1 MKTQL
6 VLSVTLVL
14 AACAGALAAPL
25 EGQYIEARTC
35 DVYTGPCFA
44 NAEMGLCGNEAIM
57 AWRIE
62 KGEFDGVSLAGLS
75 VAVVVNAERTLGDD
89 GVFGFDPGHTRSVLL
104 VDQRADE
111 RQQAALIAF
120 ARKAAGRLANDVVAV
135 RRVPMEFRTDDAT
148 GRAHFRAA
156 GVAEISTRE
165 LMHCDC
171 ICTNEIVYY
180 QPLAKVSEATPAY
193 TLAMAYR
200 GKELGNTWINRELR
214 SAFVGSFR
222 IGSSN

>member
-1 MKTQL
+1 MKTRALLAVML
-6 VLSVTLVL
+6 VV
-14 AACAGALAAPL
+14 AACSGALAAPL
-25 EGQYIEARTC
+25 EGEYIEARTC

-62 KGEFDGVSLAGLS
+62 KGEFEGVSLAGLS

-104 VDQRADE
+104 VDSRANR

-120 ARKAAGRLANDVVAV
+120 ARKAAGRLASNVVAV
-135 RRVPMEFRTDDAT
+135 RRVPMELRTDDAS

-156 GVAEISTRE
+156 GLAEISTRE

-180 QPLAKVSEATPAY
+180 QPLAKVSEAAPAY
-193 TLAMAYR
+193 TLAMSYR
-200 GKELGNTWINRELR
+200 GSELGNTWTNRELR

-222 IGSSN
+222 FGSN